1 MSDVS
6 ALLHRMG
13 SEQVDLKRR
22 IVVALVENPFLD
34 AEAEAFSARLSQP
47 PDLVGRVLDD
57 LCAREVLVQSG
68 WGGLGLSPAPEVY
81 GQALSLA
88 TELQR
93 EGASLRKQIYEMET
107 AERLKQQL
115 AVSQREV
122 EAILDIVPA
131 GVLIFDRHG
140 HLVKSNRAAWE
151 VLGLE
156 KGRAGG
162 IWEALGV
169 QAASGDRPARPTLT
183 ELMSCAEERR
193 WELDGPPPVEV
204 VTRPFS
210 VGVRGDGVILTVR
223 DISERRAAEEA
234 GARLREDFFSMIR
247 HELLKPLLGVERA
260 LGGFGQGGWM
270 EASEREALFEHAR
283 TGMQRLKAMIDD
295 MLLLARLER
304 DPLAVMPQERILL
317 TLLLTSSDLS
327 FRDRAEELG
336 LTLRTEVPDEEVEFI
351 GDEKRLMQVID
362 NLLDNALKF
371 TPPGGTVVLRGRKV
385 TGNRQEAERDS
396 PYPPP
401 LLRATPPVSPSLSPR
416 VGEREGGR
424 GLGEGGSWVEVSVA
438 DTGIGIPPEEQGR
451 VFGKFYQA
459 QQGPGRQEGLGL
471 GLAICQRVVA
481 AHGGRI
487 EIDSKPG
494 HGTTVRV
501 LVPATSQT

>member
-34 AEAEAFSARLSQP
+34 TETEALSARLSHP

-57 LCAREVLVQSG
+57 LCACEVLVQSG

-88 TELQR
+88 AEQQR
-93 EGASLRKQIYEMET
+93 EGTSLRKQIYEMET

-156 KGRAGG
+156 KGRAEG

-169 QAASGDRPARPTLT
+169 QVDSGDRPARPTLA
-183 ELMSCAEERR
+183 ELMACAEERR

-204 VTRPFS
+204 VARPFS
-210 VGVRGDGVILTVR
+210 VGVRGNGVILTVR

-270 EASEREALFEHAR
+270 EASERDALFEHAR
-283 TGMQRLKAMIDD
+283 MGMQRLKAMIDD

-304 DPLAVMPQERILL
+304 DPLAVVPKERILL
-317 TLLLTSSDLS
+317 TLLLTSADLS
-327 FRDRAEELG
+327 FRERAGEMG

-371 TPPGGTVVLRGRKV
+371 TPPGGTVTLRGKIVDRRNVDRGSWIVDRKNKATSQV
-385 TGNRQEAERDS
+385 GGGGGESRITNDESRD
-396 PYPPP
+396 
-401 LLRATPPVSPSLSPR
+401 
-416 VGEREGGR
+416 GGGGR
-424 GLGEGGSWVEVSVA
+424 VEEWVEVSVE

-459 QQGPGRQEGLGL
+459 QQGPDRQEGLGL

-501 LVPATSQT
+501 WIPATPQT

>member
-6 ALLHRMG
+6 ALLHRLG
-13 SEQVDLKRR
+13 PEQVDLKRR
-22 IVVALVENPFLD
+22 IVVALAENPFLD
-34 AEAEAFSARLSQP
+34 AEIEAFSARFSHP

-57 LCAREVLVQSG
+57 LCVREVLVQSG
-68 WGGLGLSPAPEVY
+68 WGGFGLSPAPEVY
-81 GQALSLA
+81 GPALSLTA
-88 TELQR
+88 EQQ
-93 EGASLRKQIYEMET
+93 EGASLRKQIYEIET

-156 KGRAGG
+156 KGRMEERG
-162 IWEALGV
+162 IWEVLGI
-169 QAASGDRPARPTLT
+169 QAGSEAAGPMLAELT
-183 ELMSCAEERR
+183 AGAGERR

-204 VTRPFS
+204 VARPFS
-210 VGVRGDGVILTVR
+210 IGARGNGVILTVR

-247 HELLKPLLGVERA
+247 HELLKPLLGIERA

-270 EASEREALFEHAR
+270 EASERDALFEHAR
-283 TGMQRLKAMIDD
+283 MGLQRLKAMIDD

-304 DPLAVMPQERILL
+304 DPMAVRPEEQILL
-317 TLLLTSSDLS
+317 TLLLTSADLS
-327 FRDRAEELG
+327 FREKAGEMG
-336 LTLRTEVPDEEVEFI
+336 LTLKTEIPDDDLAFT

-371 TPPGGTVVLRGRKV
+371 TPPGGTVVLKGRRVEVKAGA
-385 TGNRQEAERDS
+385 GNGETEKKTFTDS
-396 PYPPP
+396 P
-401 LLRATPPVSPSLSPR
+401 VPR
-416 VGEREGGR
+416 FPDS
-424 GLGEGGSWVEVSVA
+424 GEGQWVEISVA

-451 VFGKFYQA
+451 IFGKFYQV
-459 QQGPGRQEGLGL
+459 QQGPDRREGLGL

-487 EIDSKPG
+487 EIDSKSG
-494 HGTTVRV
+494 HGTTVKV
-501 LVPATSQT
+501 LLPVTPQQRGKA